1 MSSLEPRRFDAP
13 IDRAAG
19 RARIVLPFDP
29 DAAWG
34 AKARHH
40 VTGTVGG
47 CPIRGELAAPEGAA
61 TAGDGPAGG
70 SGTDYA
76 LALGPAWLRDA
87 PAAVRDAL
95 ARGAPLA
102 VVLAPEGPLG
112 ARLAPDLR
120 AALDAAPDA
129 RAFFEALPTFY
140 RNNFV
145 RWVDDAKRDAT
156 RAARVAEVVRL
167 CGAGERER

>member
-19 RARIVLPFDP
+19 RARIALPFDP
-29 DAAWG
+29 NAAWG
-34 AKARHH
+34 ARARHH
-40 VTGTVGG
+40 VTGAVGG
-47 CPIRGELAAPEGAA
+47 CPIRGELEAPDGAA
-61 TAGDGPAGG
+61 TAG
-70 SGTDYA
+70 YA

-95 ARGAPLA
+95 ASGAPLA

-145 RWVDDAKRDAT
+145 RWIDDAKRDAT